1 MGCGRHI
8 LTEHSFPPHCG
19 PRGEQWIQNLV
30 LDPFGLWTW
39 MVFQTI
45 MVTVNCS
52 GSVAGDVGCR
62 VLSLLPTQA
71 AGLAGPSLFPAVVRR
86 ELPSLTA
93 SALSLWSSQSLARAA
108 LWDLAPGVQSPCKM
122 AVQRALSRQSVFPQ
136 KRAWTPDIQLSV
148 IFFHVLLKL

>member
-1 MGCGRHI
+1 MKI
-8 LTEHSFPPHCG
+8 LP
-19 PRGEQWIQNLV
+19 L
-30 LDPFGLWTW
+30 
-39 MVFQTI
+39 
-45 MVTVNCS
+45 
-52 GSVAGDVGCR
+52 GSVTPPLGGC
-62 VLSLLPTQA
+62 LPTQA

-136 KRAWTPDIQLSV
+136 KRAWSILRCSAFFTVQLSHPYMTTGKTIPLTRWTFV
-148 IFFHVLLKL
+148 DYGREAALAWASLAQLCVEPAGLSGY

>member
-1 MGCGRHI
+1 
-8 LTEHSFPPHCG
+8 
-19 PRGEQWIQNLV
+19 
-30 LDPFGLWTW
+30 
-39 MVFQTI
+39 

-52 GSVAGDVGCR
+52 GSVAGDVRCR
-62 VLSLLPTQA
+62 VLSLLLTQVA
-71 AGLAGPSLFPAVVRR
+71 DLAGPSLFPAVVRR

-108 LWDLAPGVQSPCKM
+108 LWDLAPGVQSPCKT

-136 KRAWTPDIQLSV
+136 KRAWTPDIQLSI